1 MKIFELSKNPPEC
14 RVDGSIFAL
23 ASPTPTLFDQV
34 ADQLAKELSN
44 PEFLVNKWNNRTRTY
59 EWTIERSKDANKS
72 TQIRKFYDEL
82 TMWVAKSKDEET
94 LSRNLPFIRMMNAKV
109 AYANGRKH
117 VDDKFREWFSTCMY
131 SIRSADETSLTSLRN
146 FQTLFEAFLGF
157 YKIYRPK

>member
-1 MKIFELSKNPPEC
+1 MAAVSRFRFLFTFTSSADEGVNMKIFELSKNPPEC

-117 VDDKFREWFSTCMY
+117 VDDKFRVPDRGSVNP
-131 SIRSADETSLTSLRN
+131 SP
-146 FQTLFEAFLGF
+146 LGEG
-157 YKIYRPK
+157 